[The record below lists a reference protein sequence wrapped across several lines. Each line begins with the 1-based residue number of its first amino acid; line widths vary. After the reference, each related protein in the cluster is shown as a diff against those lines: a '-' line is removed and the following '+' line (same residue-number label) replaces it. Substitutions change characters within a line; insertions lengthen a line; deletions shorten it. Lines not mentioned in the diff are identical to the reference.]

1 MSNDACLDCGGS
13 LRAVLR
19 RLEDTRFGAKGAYD
33 IAACEKCGLEQTVPR
48 PSAEALA
55 ALYEA
60 HYNFGGSRP
69 DSAYSRLRQA
79 LFNSVFYRLW
89 LAIDG
94 DISFHGVRAKRPGQ
108 RLLDIGCNEGRGLAL
123 YRGNG
128 FEVEGIELN
137 RVAAE
142 EARKRGFTVHGEGP
156 ENHRPERPYDV
167 VVLSNVL
174 EHALDPRRMLAHIG
188 RLLAAGGALWV
199 SCPNSESWLR
209 RLFGR
214 HWINWHVPYHISHFS
229 AATLKALL
237 DETGFKAEETRHAT
251 PALWVAQSVIAALF
265 AKPGQATTA
274 LRRPWLV
281 IALMI
286 EARGLLFPLLWL
298 ANRLGRGDCLVI
310 KARKAV

>member
-1 MSNDACLDCGGS
+1 MSGEACLDCGGA
-13 LRAVLR
+13 LRTELR
-19 RLEDTRFGAKGAYD
+19 GLEDTRFGAQGAYD
-33 IAACEKCGLEQTVPR
+33 IAACEHCSLEQTVPR

-60 HYNFGGSRP
+60 HYNFGGSNPHSR
-69 DSAYSRLRQA
+69 YSRLRQA
-79 LFNSVFYRLW
+79 LFDSMAYRLW
-89 LAIDG
+89 LAVDG
-94 DISFHGVRAKRPGQ
+94 DVSFHGVLAERPGQ

-123 YRGNG
+123 YRQNG
-128 FEVEGIELN
+128 FEAEGLELN

-142 EARKRGFTVHGEGP
+142 EARRRGFTVHCEAP
-156 ENHRPERPYDV
+156 EHYRPERPFDV

-174 EHALDPRRMLAHIG
+174 EHALEPRRMLSRIA
-188 RLLAAGGALWV
+188 RLLSAGGALWV

-214 HWINWHVPYHISHFS
+214 HWINWHVPYHITHFS
-229 AATLKALL
+229 RPTLTRLL
-237 DETGFKAEETRHAT
+237 EETGFVAEESHQAT

-274 LRRPWLV
+274 LRWPWLV
-281 IALMI
+281 IKLMI
-286 EARGLLFPLLWL
+286 EARIVLFPLLWL

-310 KARKAV
+310 RARKV